1 MAEKAKSL
9 TVILSVVIAFVSLG
23 TTVVVLA
30 SDRQATVS
38 EVSALKSTAA
48 DHEMRLRSVEN
59 LVTRIDEN
67 VKIIKK
73 NTGSNS
79 D

>member
-1 MAEKAKSL
+1 MAEKVKSL

-38 EVSALKSTAA
+38 QVAVLKGTAA